1 MATER
6 KAQPIP
12 EQYLDLFE
20 KPSLGFLGDAHARRL
35 AASDAPVGQL
45 RW

>member
-20 KPSLGFLGDAHARRL
+20 KRSLGFPRHAHARRL
-35 AASDAPVGQL
+35 TASDAPVGQL
-45 RW
+45 RR